1 MFQIVK
7 KCYNCFFNK
16 FLILSKILRMKN
28 IKDIL
33 YCNLKELMLIQVI
46 VKLTRWDKI

>member
-1 MFQIVK
+1 MNVIMYVSNSKK

-33 YCNLKELMLIQVI
+33 YCNLNELMLI
-46 VKLTRWDKI
+46 